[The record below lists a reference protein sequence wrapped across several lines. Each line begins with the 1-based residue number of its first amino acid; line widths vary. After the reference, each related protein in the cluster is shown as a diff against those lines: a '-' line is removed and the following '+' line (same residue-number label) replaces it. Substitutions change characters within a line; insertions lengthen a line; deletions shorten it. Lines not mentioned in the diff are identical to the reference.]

1 VPRLSKRCTFFAVEL
16 NPEFAKLWREHYPNL
31 KMYNDSASNI
41 AALCHKEGVQRLDV
55 VFSGLPWASFPEEL
69 QREILDATLP
79 MLKPGGKLI
88 TFAYQVG
95 RFTPAGRRFAK
106 LIRSYFSKIEHS
118 EMVWRNIPPG
128 SSSAAP
134 SKPTKKKRASPE
146 ARPLA
151 LASSVLLRARVVVEA
166 LVHDLAVL
174 PLLDGDL
181 LHVHRLVLLIDEVHG
196 ALDHGDAVTHA
207 ERFDGVPLPFLH
219 LREKLLLAGE
229 VGLKADAG
237 RPGVLLHAAVLGVE
251 LRHRFQDLSVLDVLL
266 KVTHTLRQVHVRLL
280 TQDRKPEA
288 QIPSTP

>member
-1 VPRLSKRCTFFAVEL
+1 MSTSHATHSVAKKRASNAQHGVKFLKEFLTQPGKVGAIAPTSARLCRKMIEGIDFDSARAIAEYGPGTGVLTDQIVPRLSKRCTFFAVEL

-128 SSSAAP
+128 FVIRC
-134 SKPTKKKRASPE
+134 TK
-146 ARPLA
+146 
-151 LASSVLLRARVVVEA
+151 
-166 LVHDLAVL
+166 
-174 PLLDGDL
+174 
-181 LHVHRLVLLIDEVHG
+181 
-196 ALDHGDAVTHA
+196 
-207 ERFDGVPLPFLH
+207 
-219 LREKLLLAGE
+219 
-229 VGLKADAG
+229 
-237 RPGVLLHAAVLGVE
+237 
-251 LRHRFQDLSVLDVLL
+251 
-266 KVTHTLRQVHVRLL
+266 
-280 TQDRKPEA
+280 
-288 QIPSTP
+288 